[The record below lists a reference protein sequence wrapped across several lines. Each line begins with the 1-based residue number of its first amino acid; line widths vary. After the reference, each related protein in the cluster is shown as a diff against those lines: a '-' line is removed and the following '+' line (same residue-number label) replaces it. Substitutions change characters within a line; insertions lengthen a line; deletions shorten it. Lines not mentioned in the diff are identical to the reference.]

1 MTVSPAE
8 KAPSRA
14 LVVAVPEVADTGVP
28 PTSQAKDRVV
38 VSPSRSEPEPEQ
50 LSVLSRVAPELG
62 VTTAV
67 AEGSRLLVV
76 SEAVPVSEPPSVSE
90 AVAVQVTSS
99 RDATA
104 VSDRSTVLTVDR
116 VLPLLSVHT

>member
-1 MTVSPAE
+1 MLRPVSGISALNQCYQ
-8 KAPSRA
+8 KAA
-14 LVVAVPEVADTGVP
+14 LQQGLWGQQLLN
-28 PTSQAKDRVV
+28 SGM
-38 VSPSRSEPEPEQ
+38 EPEQ

-99 RDATA
+99 SEETVVR
-104 VSDRSTVLTVDR
+104 DRSTVLTVDR